1 MNTDTID
8 TEKTLSTADF
18 AAAGDRRAQRMPR
31 DERLSQ
37 DERMNREMTEAD
49 GEGRME
55 QHEREEL
62 AALFTPELAGDFRSR
77 WDAVQI
83 GFVDDPRLAVQKADE
98 LVAQVMKNLAE
109 SFADERQRFESQ
121 MNGPDGG
128 ASTENMR
135 VALRRYRS
143 FFQRLLSL

>member
-18 AAAGDRRAQRMPR
+18 AAAGNRTAQRMER
-31 DERLSQ
+31 DERMDRQ
-37 DERMNREMTEAD
+37 MAD
-49 GEGRME
+49 TDGDGRVE

-109 SFADERQRFESQ
+109 SFADERQRFEEQ
-121 MNGPDGG
+121 MNATDGG